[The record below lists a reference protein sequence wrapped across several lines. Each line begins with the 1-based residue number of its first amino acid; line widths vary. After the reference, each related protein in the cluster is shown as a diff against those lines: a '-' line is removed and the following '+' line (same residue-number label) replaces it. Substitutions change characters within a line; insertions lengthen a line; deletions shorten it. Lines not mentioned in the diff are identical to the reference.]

1 MSQAADQLRRLLAF
15 LPQIGDG
22 SEHRIAD
29 VARRVNVEPEAILR
43 DLRDVSERWSD
54 PPGWVEKIQFY
65 IDADHI
71 SMGPS
76 PHFRRPMRL
85 STNEWRAI
93 ELGLALMRA
102 ERAPDDRPV
111 VEGTLEKVR
120 ELISQEPEGE
130 SPLGATLGAE
140 QHAAAISTLREAIRE
155 CRRVE
160 ITYQKGGSEA
170 ADLRTICPFSFA
182 VEQGVWYL
190 VAHCDRSE
198 AIRIFRLDRVQ
209 DLRVLNERF
218 ERAEGVNVDDLLR
231 EKRAFVG
238 SPPEKLRVR
247 YSPKV
252 ARWISERVQRSTNP
266 DGSLEIEYPMADV
279 SWAVRHV
286 LQYGPEAEVI
296 APEEVRA
303 AVIARL
309 RELVSRH
316 PTV

>member
-1 MSQAADQLRRLLAF
+1 MSHATEQLRRLLAF

-22 SEHRIAD
+22 GEHRIAE
-29 VARRVNVEPEAILR
+29 VARRLNVEPEAILS
-43 DLRDVSERWSD
+43 DLREVSERWSD

-85 STNEWRAI
+85 TANEWRAI

-102 ERAPDDRPV
+102 ERAPDDRPM
-111 VEGTLEKVR
+111 VETTLEKVR
-120 ELISQEPEGE
+120 VLLSQEPDKENTRA
-130 SPLGATLGAE
+130 ATLGAE
-140 QHAAAISTLREAIRE
+140 KHATTISMLREAIRE
-155 CRRVE
+155 RRRVE
-160 ITYQKGGSEA
+160 VTYQKGGTEVS
-170 ADLRTICPFSFA
+170 DQRTICPFSFV

-209 DLRVLNERF
+209 ELRVLTDRF
-218 ERAEGVNVDDLLR
+218 ERTEDVNVGDLLTG
-231 EKRAFVG
+231 KHAFVG
-238 SPPEKLRVR
+238 SPPERLRVR
-247 YSPKV
+247 YSPNV
-252 ARWISERVQRSTNP
+252 ARWIAEREQGTTRS
-266 DGSLEIEYPMADV
+266 DGSLEVEYPMADA

-296 APEEVRA
+296 SPEGVRA
-303 AVIARL
+303 AVITRL
-309 RELVSRH
+309 QELVA
-316 PTV
+316 

>member
-1 MSQAADQLRRLLAF
+1 MSQAVEQLRRLLAF

-29 VARRVNVEPEAILR
+29 VARRLNVEPEAILK
-43 DLRDVSERWSD
+43 DLREVSERWSD

-76 PHFRRPMRL
+76 PHFRRPMQL
-85 STNEWRAI
+85 NMEEWRAI

-111 VEGTLEKVR
+111 VEATLEKVR
-120 ELISQEPEGE
+120 ELISQKPEDE
-130 SPLGATLGAE
+130 SPRAATLGAE
-140 QHAAAISTLREAIRE
+140 QHAAAIAKLRKAMRE

-160 ITYQKGGSEA
+160 ITYQKGGSDVA
-170 ADLRTICPFSFA
+170 NRRTICPFSF
-182 VEQGVWYL
+182 VLEQGVWYL
-190 VAHCDRSE
+190 VAHCNQSE

-209 DLRVLNERF
+209 ELRVLDEGF
-218 ERAEGVNVDDLLR
+218 KRAEDVNVDNLLR

-252 ARWISERVQRSTNP
+252 ARWIWEREQRSTNP

-309 RELVSRH
+309 RDLVSRH

>member
-1 MSQAADQLRRLLAF
+1 MNQAAEQLRRLLAF

-22 SEHRIAD
+22 NEHHIAD
-29 VARRVNVEPEAILR
+29 VARRLNVEPEAILR

-76 PHFRRPMRL
+76 PHFRRPMQL
-85 STNEWRAI
+85 SMEEWRAI

-111 VEGTLEKVR
+111 VEATLEKVR
-120 ELISQEPEGE
+120 ELIAQKPEDE
-130 SPLGATLGAE
+130 SPRAATLGAE
-140 QHAAAISTLREAIRE
+140 QHTAAIATLREAIRE

-160 ITYQKGGSEA
+160 ITYQKGGSVVA
-170 ADLRTICPFSFA
+170 SRRTICPFSF
-182 VEQGVWYL
+182 VLEQGVWYL

-209 DLRVLNERF
+209 ELRVLDERF
-218 ERAEGVNVDDLLR
+218 SRAEEVNVDDLFR

-238 SPPEKLRVR
+238 SPPGKLRVR

-252 ARWISERVQRSTNP
+252 ARWISERDQGSANP
-266 DGSLEIEYPMADV
+266 DGSLEVEYPMADI
-279 SWAVRHV
+279 SWAVHHV
-286 LQYGPEAEVI
+286 LQYGREAEVI

-309 RELVSRH
+309 QELVA
-316 PTV
+316 